1 MIVII
6 PLGGVGQRFM
16 DVGYD
21 LPKPLIK
28 AQGKEIIF
36 WVLDSLNLKK
46 YNNVKVFIVYNPI
59 LENFDFE
66 KKILANYPEI
76 NFYRLNKRT
85 KGPAETIGILLDSI
99 SKNNLD
105 EKVLILDGDTFL

>member
-6 PLGGVGQRFM
+6 PLGGVGQRFT

-36 WVLDSLNLKK
+36 WVLDSLKLKK
-46 YNNVKVFIVYNPI
+46 YSNIKVFIVYNPI

-66 KKILANYPEI
+66 KKYYPIIL
-76 NFYRLNKRT
+76 K
-85 KGPAETIGILLDSI
+85 
-99 SKNNLD
+99 
-105 EKVLILDGDTFL
+105 LIFIV

>member
-6 PLGGVGQRFM
+6 PLGGVGQRFT

-36 WVLDSLNLKK
+36 LGTGLLKA
-46 YNNVKVFIVYNPI
+46 
-59 LENFDFE
+59 
-66 KKILANYPEI
+66 KKIFKY
-76 NFYRLNKRT
+76 
-85 KGPAETIGILLDSI
+85 
-99 SKNNLD
+99 
-105 EKVLILDGDTFL
+105 